1 MVDRLIHHA
10 EIVSLK
16 GNSYRLK
23 NRRKVA
29 SAG

>member
-10 EIVSLK
+10 EIDSLK
-16 GNSYRLK
+16 GNGYQLK
-23 NRRKVA
+23 NRREGA